1 MRELPSFA
9 KTGSHN
15 KYVNTVNRIII
26 EKKHKAREANKPT
39 YEGRPCK
46 YCGGTTRDVKRSDCV
61 KCTKERWLRGEKRKE
76 IGRKRKKLFDQGIIK
91 YESGIPC
98 KYGHRGLRYTNGGS
112 CVECEEMKHKNR
124 KDNPEKYSKLLSAKK
139 KYRKKPE
146 SKRKARNLQ
155 LLKNYGITV
164 EEQEKMYKEQNGICA
179 NPLCDTR
186 FPSLNERLK
195 KSIGGCMQTDHD
207 HDTGKIRG
215 LLCNVCNMNLGNVE
229 KLMKLMIGLNIK
241 LPITF
246 NNLDRGLYLYLEQ
259 HTESLNERNRR
270 VRLCLHM

>member
-15 KYVNTVNRIII
+15 KYVNTVNRIIV

-46 YCGGTTRDVKRSDCV
+46 YCGGTTRDVKRGDCV
-61 KCTKERWLRGEKRKE
+61 KCTKERWLRGEKKKE
-76 IGRKRKKLFDQGIIK
+76 IGRKRKKLFDQGIIT
-91 YESGIPC
+91 YESGTPC
-98 KYGHRGLRYTNGGS
+98 KYGHKGLRYTNGGS
-112 CVECEEMKHKNR
+112 CVECEKVKWQKVLNDPKKHVHAMKIKT
-124 KDNPEKYSKLLSAKK
+124 
-139 KYRKKPE
+139 KYRKKAE
-146 SKRKARNLQ
+146 SKRKARSRI
-155 LLKNYGITV
+155 LLKNYGITL
-164 EEQEKMYKEQNGICA
+164 EEQEKMFDEQGGKCA
-179 NPLCDTR
+179 NPLCDTK

-207 HDTGKIRG
+207 HDTGKVRG
-215 LLCNVCNMNLGNVE
+215 LLCNVCNMSLGLKEALIKV
-229 KLMKLMIGLNIK
+229 MIDKNIK

-259 HTESLNERNRR
+259 K
-270 VRLCLHM
+270 V